1 MNLPEWTDKL
11 VGFDLETTGTDPD
24 TARLVSAA
32 VVDFDDGE
40 QVDGVEWEI
49 DPGIEIPEEASR
61 VHGVWEHEREG
72 RQNHDAAVLEIVEE
86 LGDAWR
92 AGYTVVV
99 FNAPFDLTLL
109 QARARDAGAEFTVG
123 GKVMDPLVVDRYLDR
138 YRKGRRTLEAQAQH
152 YGVPLENA
160 HTAEADAVAAVQVA
174 LKVAE
179 RWPEE
184 LADATLME
192 RQARWSSENTEGLR
206 AWLRKQGKDVSD
218 LRTGWPVREPL

>member
-40 QVDGVEWEI
+40 RVDGVEWEI

-123 GKVMDPLVVDRYLDR
+123 GKVMDPLVVDRYLDK
-138 YRKGRRTLEAQAQH
+138 YRKGRRTLTAQAQH

-160 HTAEADAVAAVQVA
+160 HTADADAEAAVRVA
-174 LKVAE
+174 LALAE
-179 RWPEE
+179 KWPQE
-184 LADATLME
+184 LADGTLMD
-192 RQARWSSENTEGLR
+192 RQSDWAQANMEGLV
-206 AWLRKQGKDVSD
+206 AWMRKQGKSLDD
-218 LRTGWPVREPL
+218 IRGGWPIRDPR

>member
-1 MNLPEWTDKL
+1 MTTPEWVDAL

-24 TARLVSAA
+24 TARIVSAA
-32 VVDFDDGE
+32 IVDYDDGE
-40 QVDGVEWEI
+40 YADSVQWHI

-61 VHGVWEHEREG
+61 VHGVWEHQRAG
-72 RQNHDAAVLEIVEE
+72 RQDHDTAVLEIVEE

-123 GKVMDPLVVDRYLDR
+123 GPVVDPLVIDRYLDR
-138 YRKGRRTLEAQAQH
+138 YRKGRRTLAAQAQH
-152 YGVPLENA
+152 YGVSLVEA
-160 HTAEADAVAAVQVA
+160 HDAEADADAAVRLA
-174 LKVAE
+174 LALADK
-179 RWPEE
+179 WPGE

-192 RQARWSSENTEGLR
+192 RQARWDSENTEGLR
-206 AWLRKQGKDVSD
+206 AWLRKQGRPVED
-218 LRTGWPVREPL
+218 LRTGWPVRNPR

>member
-11 VGFDLETTGTDPD
+11 IGFDLETTGTDPD

-40 QVDGVEWEI
+40 RVDGVEWEI
-49 DPGIEIPEEASR
+49 DPGVEIPEEASL
-61 VHGVWEHEREG
+61 VHGVWEADRAG
-72 RQNHDAAVLEIVEE
+72 RQDHDAAVLEIVEE

-138 YRKGRRTLEAQAQH
+138 YRKGRRTLEAQARH
-152 YGVPLENA
+152 YGVPLDNA
-160 HTAEADAVAAVQVA
+160 HTAEADAAAAVRVA
-174 LKVAE
+174 LAVAE
-179 RWPEE
+179 RWPDE

-192 RQARWSSENTEGLR
+192 RQARWSAENTEGLR
-206 AWLRKQGKDVSD
+206 LWLRKQGRDVSD
-218 LRTGWPVREPL
+218 FRTGWPIRDPR